1 MPENG
6 VLIELGM
13 IISIHVPNSG
23 LGAMKLQPNT
33 VHIWTLLL
41 GKQKVASGELRSVLC
56 ASERERLAKFTR
68 EEDQIRFAETRM
80 FLRSTI
86 GQYTGEEPRNVRFSY
101 GHKGK
106 PVLVDHPWLKFNLS
120 HTLDYAA
127 IAVTRDC
134 HVGVDLESVHRK
146 VTNLS
151 RLAARKL
158 ATSEWERIKSCDESS
173 RTVQFLRAWTR
184 KEAFIKATGEGL
196 SRDLKTVE
204 VSLEDSSKSLL
215 VSLDG
220 SRKKAED
227 WRVYSFNP
235 FPAVLGAIAIKN
247 CQVHTVELM
256 PCATGTNFYPSGD
269 S

>member
-1 MPENG
+1 
-6 VLIELGM
+6 
-13 IISIHVPNSG
+13 
-23 LGAMKLQPNT
+23 MKLEPNT
-33 VHIWTLLL
+33 VHVWTLLL
-41 GKQKVASGELRSVLC
+41 RKQKTALSELQCVLC
-56 ASERERLAKFTR
+56 ASERERLAKFNR
-68 EEDQIRFAETRM
+68 QKDQIRFAENRM

-86 GQYTGEEPRNVRFSY
+86 GRYTGEEPTNVRFSY
-101 GHKGK
+101 GHNGK
-106 PVLVDHPWLKFNLS
+106 PFLVDHPWLKFNLS

-127 IAVTRDC
+127 IAVTRDY

-158 ATSEWERIKSCDESS
+158 TTSEWERIKSCDEST
-173 RTVQFLRAWTR
+173 RTAQFLRAWTR

-220 SRKKAED
+220 SRKKAND

-235 FPAVLGAIAIKN
+235 FPAVLGAIAVKN
-247 CQVHTVELM
+247 CDVHTVQLM
-256 PCATGTNFYPSGD
+256 PCAPGTILSE
-269 S
+269 